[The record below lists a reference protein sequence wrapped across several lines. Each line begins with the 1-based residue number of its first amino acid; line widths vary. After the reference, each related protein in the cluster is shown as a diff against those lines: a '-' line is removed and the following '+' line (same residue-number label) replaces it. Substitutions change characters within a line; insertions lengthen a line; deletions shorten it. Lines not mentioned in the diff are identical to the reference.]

1 MTVVNALAHYDVAT
15 IMTVKSFYSTG
26 SSIPTPKSNIFK
38 NSQELSFFTNLRLTC
53 KCKTVTNALAYYM
66 AILFKAVKKF
76 YCTSPWM
83 MSLQLALYSETFS
96 ISYLPVVPL
105 LHFLRKNLCESLIG

>member
-38 NSQELSFFTNLRLTC
+38 NSQELSFFTNIRL
-53 KCKTVTNALAYYM
+53 TVTNALAYYM